1 MIRLAL
7 RVRRDDAE
15 IALAELLELAPS
27 GFEETD
33 LGDDVE
39 YAIYGARGELPA
51 LPALRAA
58 AGSALV
64 EVSTSEVPDDWQ
76 DRWRAFHRPIWI
88 GGRLHVRPPWAD
100 AAGPPS
106 VDVVIDP
113 GQAFGTGAH
122 ATTRL
127 CLELMLEL
135 EPHGALVDVGCGS
148 GVLGI
153 AAARLGWEP
162 VMALDN
168 DPAAVAAAGENA
180 ECNRVKLDV
189 RRYDLRVDP
198 VEASVAAT
206 VAANLLAPLLM
217 EWARRLTATAVVPER
232 VICGGLLAHEGDEV
246 AAAFAK
252 SGLHEVTRRAGGEWI
267 SLLLE
272 RMPAPC

>member
-153 AAARLGWEP
+153 AAAKLGWGP
-162 VMALDN
+162 VLGVDHDQQALSATLDN
-168 DPAAVAAAGENA
+168 ARANAVE
-180 ECNRVKLDV
+180 VQV
-189 RRYDLRVDP
+189 RRHDLLRDGP
-198 VEASVAAT
+198 APGATT
-206 VAANLLAPLLM
+206 VAANLLRPALL
-217 EWARRLTATAVVPER
+217 RLASDGLHGVPPR
-232 VICGGLLAHEGDEV
+232 SLIAGGLLAHEADEV
-246 AAAFAK
+246 SKALGAGLGMHEAKRLHAGDWAAV
-252 SGLHEVTRRAGGEWI
+252 LMRRTIGDG
-267 SLLLE
+267 
-272 RMPAPC
+272 